1 MKITFSTIKS
11 GEIFCDDF
19 LCLTDL
25 NGTIEFKHMQTAG
38 GIAVVYA
45 PNGTGKSSLAS
56 LLDTEVTDES
66 RKFVAADEYGNEIK
80 PETGTFHVIH
90 DQLNRNVIRGKT
102 TDYLI
107 GAQIRR
113 EYELRDRLSVAYQ
126 NAFSQLSSKYKTDY
140 KVSKVGDCILVHM
153 QSLQDTVH
161 QTAYPFIRSIVNSRQ
176 RGKDIDKDKFVEFIR
191 DEANIPNLVE
201 LDADKRGFVINDLAK
216 PKVIEKIISIHPY
229 EILPDENTILIE
241 RHDDAIGILKKYQH
255 LVPS

>member
-191 DEANIPNLVE
+191 DEANI
-201 LDADKRGFVINDLAK
+201 
-216 PKVIEKIISIHPY
+216 
-229 EILPDENTILIE
+229 LI
-241 RHDDAIGILKKYQH
+241 
-255 LVPS
+255 

>member
-102 TDYLI
+102 PDY
-107 GAQIRR
+107 
-113 EYELRDRLSVAYQ
+113 V
-126 NAFSQLSSKYKTDY
+126 
-140 KVSKVGDCILVHM
+140 
-153 QSLQDTVH
+153 TVTNH
-161 QTAYPFIRSIVNSRQ
+161 T
-176 RGKDIDKDKFVEFIR
+176 
-191 DEANIPNLVE
+191 
-201 LDADKRGFVINDLAK
+201 
-216 PKVIEKIISIHPY
+216 
-229 EILPDENTILIE
+229 
-241 RHDDAIGILKKYQH
+241 
-255 LVPS
+255 